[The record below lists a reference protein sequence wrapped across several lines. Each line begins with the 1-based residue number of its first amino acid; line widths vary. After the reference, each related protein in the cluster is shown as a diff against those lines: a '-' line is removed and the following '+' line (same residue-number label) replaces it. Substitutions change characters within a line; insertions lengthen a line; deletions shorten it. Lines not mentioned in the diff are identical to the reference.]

1 MTDTPTRRRTLV
13 SAMVALLVVT
23 STLLVAPT
31 ASAALDPGSNAVVR
45 ADGDCL
51 RMRGQPSLQGTLLT
65 CIPDGSIVSVLT
77 GSVAVDGFQWQ
88 RISFGGQIGWS
99 VEIYLQPSASVPPPA
114 ATSAPPP
121 AATAPP
127 TAPLP
132 TPALTGSLPSAGGF
146 GLAVWSGGPIDRL
159 PPVTAQRGCTL
170 RAVWV
175 TSGGD
180 FIGYVYGAP
189 NIVNAGWSALYPDNS
204 LPANTA
210 VIVVCAAAGSLPP
223 STPPSTGTPAPSPP
237 TAPVATPGLPP
248 GTPNQP
254 PGPAGNR

>member
-1 MTDTPTRRRTLV
+1 MTATPRHRRTLA
-13 SAMVALLVVT
+13 SALIALAVIACA
-23 STLLVAPT
+23 LLVAPQ

-51 RMRGQPSLQGTLLT
+51 RMRAQPSLQGTLLA
-65 CIPDGSIVSVLT
+65 CIPDGSIVSVLA

-88 RISFGGQIGWS
+88 RISFAGQIGWS
-99 VEIYLQPSASVPPPA
+99 VELYLQPSASAPPPA
-114 ATSAPPP
+114 ATSAPPV
-121 AATAPP
+121 ATAPSSTP
-127 TAPLP
+127 TSPLP
-132 TPALTGSLPSAGGF
+132 TPALTGSLPSGGGF
-146 GLAVWSGGPIDRL
+146 SLAVWSGGPIDRM

-180 FIGYVYGAP
+180 FVGYVYGAP
-189 NIVNAGWSALYPDNS
+189 NIVNAGWNVLYPDNS

-210 VIVVCAAAGSLPP
+210 VIVVCAAAGGAPPP
-223 STPPSTGTPAPSPP
+223 SSTPTSPP
-237 TAPVATPGLPP
+237 PTGPVATPGVPP